1 MAMFRDPEG
10 EEGFATLNRRQL
22 LSGFGAF
29 AGLLVLRPYERV
41 LLARPRFAA
50 NPFSLG
56 VASGD
61 PTPDG
66 VVLWTR
72 LAPDPLHGGG
82 MAPHAV
88 EVRWQIAADE
98 GMKRIVKQGIAQAAP
113 EMGHSVHVEAEGLE
127 SARTYWYQFET
138 GGVTSPV
145 ARTRTAPAR
154 GSHPDELK
162 FAFASC
168 QNWPA
173 GQYAA
178 YRHMAEQDLDLIL
191 HLGDYIY
198 EGNIPVKNG
207 RGVELPE
214 AVRPEPMTLE
224 QYRLRYALYKMD
236 PHLQA
241 AHAIAPFVVTWDDHE
256 VENNYAADRDQN
268 GSEPSEFLK
277 RRAAAYQAYYEHMPL
292 RRPQMPKGA
301 DLQLYRRLKYGDLA
315 EFNVLDTRQYRSDQA
330 NGDKGSPRNAAAL
343 DPSRVMMGA
352 AQEKWLKDGLSASA
366 ALWNVIPQQL
376 YMTQFPNVNARGVET
391 FSMDTWD
398 GYSVE
403 RDRLMRFLHE
413 AKIRNAVVL
422 TGDSHKNLVSDL
434 KLDFA
439 KADSPIV
446 GVELAGT
453 AISSGGIAPDK
464 AGDWDKRVAAQP
476 HLKWFE
482 GVKRGYVSCVLDR
495 NAYRTQYWAVED
507 VKDAKSPVNKS
518 ASFVIENGRPGVQRA

>member
-1 MAMFRDPEG
+1 MFRTPRRNDG
-10 EEGFATLNRRQL
+10 IVVLDRRQFL
-22 LSGFGAF
+22 QGVGAF
-29 AGLLVLRPYERV
+29 AGLLVLQPYER
-41 LLARPRFAA
+41 LLAARPRFTA

-61 PTPDG
+61 PTSSG

-72 LAPDPLHGGG
+72 LAPDPLNGGG
-82 MAPHAV
+82 MEPHAV

-98 GMKRIVKQGIAQAAP
+98 GMKRIVKQGTAQAAP

-127 SARTYWYQFET
+127 AARTYWYQFES

-145 ARTRTAPAR
+145 GRTRTAPAR
-154 GSHPDELK
+154 GSRPDELK

-168 QNWPA
+168 QNWPS
-173 GQYAA
+173 GHYAA
-178 YRHMAEQDLDLIL
+178 YRHVAEQDLDLVL

-198 EGNIPVKNG
+198 EGNIAKKNV
-207 RGVELPE
+207 RGAEMPD
-214 AVRPEPMTLE
+214 AVRPEPMTIK
-224 QYRLRYALYKMD
+224 QYRLRYALYKSD

-256 VENNYAADRDQN
+256 VENNYAGDRDQN

-292 RRPQMPKGA
+292 RLPQKPKGA
-301 DLQLYRRLKYGDLA
+301 DLQLYRRLAYGDLA

-330 NGDKGSPRNAAAL
+330 NGDKGSPRNAEAM

-352 AQEKWLKDGLSASA
+352 AQEKWLCDGLRASRA
-366 ALWNVIPQQL
+366 KWNVIPQQL
-376 YMTQFPNVNARGVET
+376 YMTQFANVNARGEET

-398 GYSVE
+398 GYPVE

-434 KLDFA
+434 KQDFG

-464 AGDWDKRVAAQP
+464 AADWDKRVASQP

-482 GVKRGYVSCVLDR
+482 GVKRGYVSCRLDR
-495 NAYRTQYWAVED
+495 KAWHTQYWAVED
-507 VKDAKSPVNKS
+507 VKDSKSPVGKS
-518 ASFVIENGRPGVQRA
+518 AAFVMEDGRPGVRKA